1 MEHGE
6 AHRFQGCAFATLYKS
21 GKDGCRKEEPVR
33 YDGPVARR
41 FTAGLRCAGI
51 AGDPSRSRPDKA
63 RPPAMREQRPRRPGV
78 VHDWQRCQAVHPAL
92 APAGAGHQDWIEM
105 CRNMK
110 SCDSS

>member
-1 MEHGE
+1 MVKRIGFR
-6 AHRFQGCAFATLYKS
+6 AARSPRCIRAGRMGVVKKSLFAMMALSLAVSQPACAAPASRVIQADL
-21 GKDGCRKEEPVR
+21 
-33 YDGPVARR
+33 AR
-41 FTAGLRCAGI
+41 I
-51 AGDPSRSRPDKA
+51 RPDL
-63 RPPAMREQRPRRPGV
+63 PAMREQRPRRPGV